1 MATDATAACSSTSS
15 ELKCFIHSE
24 SASDDDLKAFNA
36 TTWAKVFTSAAIW
49 KYSNGK
55 KAKIA
60 TEFLALIDSTSDADS
75 VEIPQQAG
83 FHRKCYQQF
92 TDKTKVD
99 QAKRKQ
105 EKAEL
110 EDEGEFT

>member
-1 MATDATAACSSTSS
+1 MATDATAAGSSTSS

-24 SASDDDLKAFNA
+24 SASDDDLNAFNA
-36 TTWAKVFTSAAIW
+36 TTWAKVLTSAAIW
-49 KYSNGK
+49 KHSDGK

-60 TEFLALIDSTSDADS
+60 TDFLALIDTTSDS
-75 VEIPQQAG
+75 VDEIPQQAG
-83 FHRKCYQQF
+83 FHRNCYQQF

-105 EKAEL
+105 KKAEL